1 MAKQR
6 MAGYTPL
13 RGAPQAPEQESDT
26 LAHQARLQQVPT
38 TATHLPQEG
47 SAAASAPV
55 ETTMDSA
62 APVESSTTAET
73 APAAAAAPAAP
84 VQKQRMAGYTPL
96 RGGTSAPSTPGTA
109 AAASAPAAEQP
120 TTTAPAAQAA
130 PEGTAARQEASSDGA
145 DVAAQTPPA
154 PAQAAPSAPAVQ
166 KQRMAGYT
174 PLRTQQAPA
183 AAATAQTAAPAA
195 QSVPPAAMDSTS
207 AAEQSSPAAA
217 PASEQAAPAP
227 AKQRMGGQPRRMGA
241 PAVPSAAQAS
251 GPAAA
256 AGSADTAS
264 SAPAAVPG
272 PSEQEQ
278 EQAPAAPKPAAAAVQ
293 KPVAAAGGAETE
305 PAQKA
310 PWPLWKRAVV
320 GVGVAVLA
328 ALVMVLL
335 ARWARTMPGVQEFIA
350 TYDGHAP
357 QPQGTPEGIPAWLGW
372 QHFLNMFFIVLI
384 VRTGLQV
391 RMEKRPPGYWK
402 PKEGGFFS
410 PKGNT
415 VKKVSL
421 SQWLHQVLDVAWV
434 ANGAVFIVLLAITG
448 HWARIV
454 PTSWEI
460 FPHMGSVAI
469 QYASLDWPTENGW
482 IHYNALQVMAYFIT
496 VYIAAP
502 LAILT
507 GLRMSTW
514 WPQKATGLNRVFPIE
529 AARALHFPV
538 MLYFVAFTL
547 VHVFLVFFTGALRNL
562 NHMYTSRDVTDWWG
576 LIIFLGSVAV
586 IAAAWFL
593 TRPVFTTPLAQ
604 KTGTVTK
611 N

>member
-1 MAKQR
+1 M
-6 MAGYTPL
+6 G
-13 RGAPQAPEQESDT
+13 
-26 LAHQARLQQVPT
+26 
-38 TATHLPQEG
+38 
-47 SAAASAPV
+47 
-55 ETTMDSA
+55 
-62 APVESSTTAET
+62 
-73 APAAAAAPAAP
+73 
-84 VQKQRMAGYTPL
+84 
-96 RGGTSAPSTPGTA
+96 
-109 AAASAPAAEQP
+109 
-120 TTTAPAAQAA
+120 APAAQ
-130 PEGTAARQEASSDGA
+130 T
-145 DVAAQTPPA
+145 PA
-154 PAQAAPSAPAVQ
+154 PQDQAQ
-166 KQRMAGYT
+166 
-174 PLRTQQAPA
+174 
-183 AAATAQTAAPAA
+183 
-195 QSVPPAAMDSTS
+195 
-207 AAEQSSPAAA
+207 
-217 PASEQAAPAP
+217 PAP
-227 AKQRMGGQPRRMGA
+227 AKQRMGQPQRMGGA
-241 PAVPSAAQAS
+241 PV
-251 GPAAA
+251 
-256 AGSADTAS
+256 
-264 SAPAAVPG
+264 
-272 PSEQEQ
+272 
-278 EQAPAAPKPAAAAVQ
+278 APAAPAAATPTATPTSAPVPSPVPSPREEEPAPVPPKSAAAAAQ
-293 KPVAAAGGAETE
+293 KPATAPAASAGD
-305 PAQKA
+305 PAQKV

-357 QPQGTPEGIPAWLGW
+357 QPEGTPEGNPAWLGW
-372 QHFLNMFFIVLI
+372 QPFLNMFFIVLI

-391 RMEKRPPGYWK
+391 RMEKRPPGYWR

-482 IHYNALQVMAYFIT
+482 IHYNALQVVAYFIT
-496 VYIAAP
+496 VYVAAP

-514 WPQKATGLNRVFPIE
+514 WPQKAAGLNRIFPIE

-576 LIIFLGSVAV
+576 LIIFLVSVAV

>member
-1 MAKQR
+1 M
-6 MAGYTPL
+6 
-13 RGAPQAPEQESDT
+13 
-26 LAHQARLQQVPT
+26 
-38 TATHLPQEG
+38 
-47 SAAASAPV
+47 
-55 ETTMDSA
+55 
-62 APVESSTTAET
+62 
-73 APAAAAAPAAP
+73 
-84 VQKQRMAGYTPL
+84 
-96 RGGTSAPSTPGTA
+96 
-109 AAASAPAAEQP
+109 
-120 TTTAPAAQAA
+120 
-130 PEGTAARQEASSDGA
+130 
-145 DVAAQTPPA
+145 
-154 PAQAAPSAPAVQ
+154 
-166 KQRMAGYT
+166 
-174 PLRTQQAPA
+174 
-183 AAATAQTAAPAA
+183 
-195 QSVPPAAMDSTS
+195 
-207 AAEQSSPAAA
+207 
-217 PASEQAAPAP
+217 
-227 AKQRMGGQPRRMGA
+227 
-241 PAVPSAAQAS
+241 
-251 GPAAA
+251 
-256 AGSADTAS
+256 
-264 SAPAAVPG
+264 PG

-402 PKEGGFFS
+402 PKQGGFFS

>member
-62 APVESSTTAET
+62 APVESSTTVET

-109 AAASAPAAEQP
+109 ASAPAPTAEQP

-130 PEGTAARQEASSDGA
+130 TEGTAARQEVSSDGA
-145 DVAAQTPPA
+145 DV
-154 PAQAAPSAPAVQ
+154 
-166 KQRMAGYT
+166 
-174 PLRTQQAPA
+174 
-183 AAATAQTAAPAA
+183 AAPAA

-217 PASEQAAPAP
+217 PASDQAAPAP

-241 PAVPSAAQAS
+241 PAAPSAAQAS
-251 GPAAA
+251 APAVA

-402 PKEGGFFS
+402 PKQGGFFS

>member
-13 RGAPQAPEQESDT
+13 KGAPQAPERQRET
-26 LAHQARLQQVPT
+26 PVQKVPT
-38 TATHLPQEG
+38 TATHLPRQGAAGASVPAE
-47 SAAASAPV
+47 SA
-55 ETTMDSA
+55 T
-62 APVESSTTAET
+62 PVES
-73 APAAAAAPAAP
+73 AAPAASQISEP
-84 VQKQRMAGYTPL
+84 AQAAEPPATLSAPSVQKQRMAGYTPL
-96 RGGTSAPSTPGTA
+96 PSQAAPSDAVPSSS
-109 AAASAPAAEQP
+109 AASASTADLAAPATQSSAAAPELAPSKQRMGQP
-120 TTTAPAAQAA
+120 QRMGAPAAQTSA
-130 PEGTAARQEASSDGA
+130 
-145 DVAAQTPPA
+145 A
-154 PAQAAPSAPAVQ
+154 PAQA
-166 KQRMAGYT
+166 
-174 PLRTQQAPA
+174 PA
-183 AAATAQTAAPAA
+183 AP
-195 QSVPPAAMDSTS
+195 V
-207 AAEQSSPAAA
+207 
-217 PASEQAAPAP
+217 
-227 AKQRMGGQPRRMGA
+227 KQRMGGTTPSPAA
-241 PAVPSAAQAS
+241 PATTAPAT
-251 GPAAA
+251 AAA
-256 AGSADTAS
+256 TPPPVPAS
-264 SAPAAVPG
+264 TDAPP
-272 PSEQEQ
+272 
-278 EQAPAAPKPAAAAVQ
+278 APAAPKPAAAAP
-293 KPVAAAGGAETE
+293 KPAAAAPE
-305 PAQKA
+305 PATAAAASVADPAEKA

-357 QPQGTPEGIPAWLGW
+357 QPVGTPEGIPAWLGW

-384 VRTGLQV
+384 IRTGLQV
-391 RMEKRPPGYWK
+391 RMEKRPAGYWK

-434 ANGAVFIVLLAITG
+434 ANGAVFIVLLAVTG

-460 FPHMGSVAI
+460 VPHMGSVAI

-482 IHYNALQVMAYFIT
+482 IHYNALQVVAYFVT
-496 VYIAAP
+496 VYVAAP

-514 WPQKATGLNRVFPIE
+514 WPQKAAGLNRVFPIE

>member
-13 RGAPQAPEQESDT
+13 RGAPQAPEQESDA
-26 LAHQARLQQVPT
+26 LAHQAPVQQVPT

-73 APAAAAAPAAP
+73 APAAP

-96 RGGTSAPSTPGTA
+96 RGGTNTPGTA
-109 AAASAPAAEQP
+109 ASVSAPAAEQP

-130 PEGTAARQEASSDGA
+130 TEGTAARQEVSSDGA
-145 DVAAQTPPA
+145 DVAAQAAPA

-174 PLRTQQAPA
+174 PLRTQSASTP
-183 AAATAQTAAPAA
+183 TAEVPAA
-195 QSVPPAAMDSTS
+195 QSAPPIAGAAP

-241 PAVPSAAQAS
+241 PAAPSAAQAS
-251 GPAAA
+251 APAVA

-278 EQAPAAPKPAAAAVQ
+278 EQAPAAPKPAAAAIQ

-328 ALVMVLL
+328 ALVMVML

-402 PKEGGFFS
+402 PKQGGFFS

-538 MLYFVAFTL
+538 MLYFVGFTL